1 MILFMGIFTIAQG
14 LVVLGFILVLWMRAG
29 FYRSYFFD
37 RQRGAGVDPYEV
49 LRRTF
54 PRFWWLM

>member
-1 MILFMGIFTIAQG
+1 MMIFTLAQG
-14 LVVLGFILVLWMRAG
+14 IVFLGFVLVLWMRAG

-37 RQRGAGVDPYEV
+37 RQRGAGLDPYEV